1 MAVLRVLH
9 TLRLAA
15 AAGLVLAAFS
25 SVSISAQGDGGA
37 CIVAGRIVAG
47 QGAPRFD
54 AVQLRDQSGRVIARA
69 DKASLAR
76 VRLAELAQPALLS
89 RCDGNAALARADD
102 EPPQSKGQVPALSA
116 GMVDVE
122 AVSFPKLRTGGEL
135 VELKV
140 RAPAERV
147 VLLSR

>member
-1 MAVLRVLH
+1 MAVLHVL
-9 TLRLAA
+9 RYAA

-25 SVSISAQGDGGA
+25 SITASAQGDGGQ
-37 CIVAGRIVAG
+37 CIVAGRITDG
-47 QGAPRFD
+47 QWAPRFV
-54 AVQLRDQSGRVIARA
+54 AVQLRDQGGRVVARA

-76 VRLAELAQPALLS
+76 VRQAELAQPALLS

-102 EPPQSKGQVPALSA
+102 EPPQAKAEVPALSA
-116 GMVDVE
+116 GLVEVE
-122 AVSFPKLRTGGEL
+122 AVAFPKLRTGGEL

-147 VLLSR
+147 VLVSR

>member
-1 MAVLRVLH
+1 MAVLRVL
-9 TLRLAA
+9 RFSA

-25 SVSISAQGDGGA
+25 SIPVSAQSESGQ
-37 CIVAGRIVAG
+37 CIVAGRIADG
-47 QGAPRFD
+47 RWAPRFD
-54 AVQLRDQSGRVIARA
+54 AVQLRDQNGRVIARA

-76 VRLAELAQPALLS
+76 VRQAELAQPALLS
-89 RCDGNAALARADD
+89 RCDGSNPLARADD
-102 EPPQSKGQVPALSA
+102 EPPQPKGQVPALSA

-122 AVSFPKLRTGGEL
+122 SVAFPKLRTGGEL